1 MNRYRGLVVDFGGVL
16 TTSLRESFLRFCEKE
31 GVKPQTLVELLE
43 SSYPSQDPD
52 SIVTLVETGRM
63 SPEEFERQLADVL
76 SRGLHLPVAADGL
89 LDRMGESLELEPR
102 MVDAVRRIREGG
114 VGTALLSNSWGIDY
128 YPHDLLAELFDEVV
142 ISGQVGLRKPDEE
155 IYHLAVDGL
164 GVPAPECVFVDDL
177 EVNIDTAER
186 VGMRGLHHEHPGETI
201 GELERLFDVDLGAAT
216 GS

>member
-1 MNRYRGLVVDFGGVL
+1 
-16 TTSLRESFLRFCEKE
+16 
-31 GVKPQTLVELLE
+31 
-43 SSYPSQDPD
+43 
-52 SIVTLVETGRM
+52 
-63 SPEEFERQLADVL
+63 
-76 SRGLHLPVAADGL
+76 
-89 LDRMGESLELEPR
+89 
-102 MVDAVRRIREGG
+102 VDAVRRIREGG